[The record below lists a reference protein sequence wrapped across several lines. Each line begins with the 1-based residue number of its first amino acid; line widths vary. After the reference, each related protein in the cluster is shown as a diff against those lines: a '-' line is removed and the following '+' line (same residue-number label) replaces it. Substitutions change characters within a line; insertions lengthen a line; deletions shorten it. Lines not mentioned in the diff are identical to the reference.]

1 MYHYVYLLINPNDRR
16 RYIGVWSSKVTPLA
30 DTAYKSSCKVVS
42 KEYLEVCKKRILRI
56 FDSRKEAIAYEVYLH
71 NKYDVGRNIRF
82 FNGAKQ
88 TSTKFDQSGLIST
101 SNNPNADI
109 IYIFNHKNIL
119 IYTLNGELTTWNYN
133 APRYAF
139 VKSHKN
145 NGLRLGLIN
154 RSRAELRKRNHQEF
168 IGWYALKT
176 NTPHTDF
183 ITTFDVETEQ
193 HIGACS
199 PLSLRN
205 WQITQGFLIL
215 TLNTTNFLTLLV
227 YFVIL

>member
-1 MYHYVYLLINPNDRR
+1 M
-16 RYIGVWSSKVTPLA
+16 
-30 DTAYKSSCKVVS
+30 
-42 KEYLEVCKKRILRI
+42 
-56 FDSRKEAIAYEVYLH
+56 
-71 NKYDVGRNIRF
+71 
-82 FNGAKQ
+82 
-88 TSTKFDQSGLIST
+88 
-101 SNNPNADI
+101 
-109 IYIFNHKNIL
+109 
-119 IYTLNGELTTWNYN
+119 TTWNYN

-145 NGLRLGLIN
+145 NGLRLGLTN

-199 PLSLRN
+199 PLSLRKLTN
-205 WQITQGFLIL
+205 NTGISNPNSKYYEFFDATGIL
-215 TLNTTNFLTLLV
+215 RHSVEGNLKT
-227 YFVIL
+227 FVETILMVSMDTIYTAIKNNKPINGGKPSTHHLKGWTIIKRKNNDDLS